1 MNKRIIHLIVIS
13 TIVGVAKLSNGAINC
28 ANAPNVVTVSG
39 PKYVEVN
46 KSATYTCTVGTTGGT
61 YAWTYPG
68 FSITSGQGTDTLV
81 VQALGTPSASKG
93 DKQVKCVYTRTEG
106 ACNGYVDATIVKLKS
121 QTVATAPTD
130 RARKKLGVGEKVT
143 MTLEPTSLT
152 PLTWSKTGQGTLSAT
167 TGNNVTFTAHDRA
180 STPTVKVTYDSNDY
194 TISFNVIEP
203 SGGLIEQEPGT
214 GVWHIQGVP
223 TCGFKGRPYIQ
234 PDDVSFQNIYIREG
248 SVNAVTTG
256 YFSYQG
262 SPNHTAGTT
271 PVSVGSVT
279 TGKGSKVNAVDTIQ
293 GGSDNHTPYV
303 NGTFTWAI
311 PWYFKVGTGAE
322 KQFATINHVKSI
334 DSTGTLSISKG
345 GTTTSAALNATSSS
359 Y

>member
-1 MNKRIIHLIVIS
+1 MNKWIIHLIVIS
-13 TIVGVAKLSNGAINC
+13 TIAGVARLSNGAINC

-68 FSITSGQGTDTLV
+68 FSITSGQGTSTLV

-93 DKQVKCVYTRTEG
+93 DKKVKCVYTRTEG

-167 TGNNVTFTAHDRA
+167 TGNNVTFTAHDRS
-180 STPTVKVTYDSNDY
+180 STPTVKVTYAGNDY
-194 TISFNVIEP
+194 TVAFNVVEP
-203 SGGLIEQEPGT
+203 SGLMIEQKT
-214 GVWHIQGVP
+214 GSGIRHTSGAVS
-223 TCGFKGRPYIQ
+223 CGFIGSLYVQ
-234 PDDVSFQNIYIREG
+234 PDDVSFKSISIQEG
-248 SVNAVTTG
+248 AANATATG
-256 YFSYQG
+256 YLLVKNG
-262 SPNHTAGTT
+262 EPHA
-271 PVSVGSVT
+271 VGPWLT
-279 TGKGSKVNAVDTIQ
+279 IGNTITGKGSKANAIDTI
-293 GGSDNHTPYV
+293 SSADYTWTPYA
-303 NGTFTWAI
+303 NGTFTWLI
-311 PWYFKVGTGAE
+311 PWSYRVGAGAI
-322 KQFATINHVKSI
+322 KQFTTVTHQEIT
-334 DSTGTLSISKG
+334 DSTGKLTISKG
-345 GTTTSAALNATSSS
+345 GTSKSANLNDATST